1 MKHEYLLFGLVFN
14 KPTIEQVIKK
24 LVLSQNFK
32 SSRSDGFYKKGVLRN
47 FPKFTGKHP
56 CQSLFFN
63 KVACNFIKKETL
75 AQVFSCEFFSKFL
88 RTPFSHNTFGRQL
101 LCIAENI
108 HQYNAKL
115 SRVTFF
121 VNVNIFLCLTVSIS
135 DKVT

>member
-63 KVACNFIKKETL
+63 KVAGRPATLLTNRLWHRCFPVNFGKFPRTLFYRTTLVAAFGMLQIKKNKSYYNTV
-75 AQVFSCEFFSKFL
+75 QKMKFSL
-88 RTPFSHNTFGRQL
+88 
-101 LCIAENI
+101 I
-108 HQYNAKL
+108 
-115 SRVTFF
+115 
-121 VNVNIFLCLTVSIS
+121 
-135 DKVT
+135 

>member
-56 CQSLFFN
+56 CQFAS
-63 KVACNFIKKETL
+63 E
-75 AQVFSCEFFSKFL
+75 E
-88 RTPFSHNTFGRQL
+88 
-101 LCIAENI
+101 CIYSNLPEMI
-108 HQYNAKL
+108 VMKSQK
-115 SRVTFF
+115 SRKSRG
-121 VNVNIFLCLTVSIS
+121 TVGPLI
-135 DKVT
+135 